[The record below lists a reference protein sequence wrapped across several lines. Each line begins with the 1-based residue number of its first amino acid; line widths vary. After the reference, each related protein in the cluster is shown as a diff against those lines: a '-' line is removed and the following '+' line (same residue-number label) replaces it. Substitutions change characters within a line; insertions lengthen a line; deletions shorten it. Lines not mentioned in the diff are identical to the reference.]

1 MTCSYRCYFEQSS
14 DSRYFQKRS
23 IHLNPSSSVRYS
35 SDCLRRSHLFT
46 NICSNRWLIK
56 LFRWIAYLALKICT
70 FSAFWKVSRNIL
82 SSSRLCNNIGDTFKK
97 KQMWMS
103 ANRIWPTVITELTVT
118 TLTARTFVFANRVF
132 VEMAFT
138 VQQPQVRIYQRT
150 FIGSFSNDDV
160 NEDANNSSPLR
171 ACILRNVY
179 DREFKGARKRGNIV
193 SRNVSSARKRRN
205 ICWGSKMFLKKFRN
219 SFASRL
225 ANFASATNVS
235 WGRKRGNICFRNNVS
250 SFAGAFR
257 YDDGNSNGTK
267 LEYYWLKKEK
277 YSCCRCTTNFC
288 AFLCRT
294 PQNNDVTSP

>member
-23 IHLNPSSSVRYS
+23 RHLNPSSSVRYS

-82 SSSRLCNNIGDTFKK
+82 SSSRLCNIIGDTFLKK

-132 VEMAFT
+132 MEMAFT

-179 DREFKGARKRGNIV
+179 DREFKGARKRGNI
-193 SRNVSSARKRRN
+193 REIK
-205 ICWGSKMFLKKFRN
+205 
-219 SFASRL
+219 
-225 ANFASATNVS
+225 
-235 WGRKRGNICFRNNVS
+235 
-250 SFAGAFR
+250 
-257 YDDGNSNGTK
+257 
-267 LEYYWLKKEK
+267 
-277 YSCCRCTTNFC
+277 
-288 AFLCRT
+288 
-294 PQNNDVTSP
+294 NDVYDKRQTSEWN